1 MLAISF
7 TKSKPSQVFLFKF
20 CEIFQ
25 NTYSTER
32 LWTGASKPSV
42 YVLTLRWFDFCQ
54 KVYLLPESTP
64 KLANSS
70 LQQYNSR

>member
-42 YVLTLRWFDFCQ
+42 YVLTLR
-54 KVYLLPESTP
+54 YLTSVRKYIFYQSP
-64 KLANSS
+64 
-70 LQQYNSR
+70 LQS